1 MQLLGVSRTGR
12 AGKVAGGCA
21 LLLALGVPYS
31 ASAQVNGRGLDVGN
45 MLSAGAFATKG
56 EVETRELAVTPLVGL
71 QETFTDNA
79 FLTSTNKEYDF
90 ITRPMAGVQ
99 VVSQGGP
106 AVGTL
111 LAHVYYDAYARA
123 SSLSGVSGDAQANGS
138 YTLVPAF
145 LTIDAN
151 GFLTN
156 TYTSSFGVAAE
167 DRAGL
172 ANRVQVASYSIGP
185 RMTTTI
191 GDFAD
196 FTAFGHFSQIFF
208 DDPNGSSA
216 LVPSDSTIEQGA
228 ASLDTDS
235 RFKGFQFVTALQ
247 YVRDDHMFESYG
259 ALQTAYVNITEDLRV
274 IARGGYDAA
283 TDPGIVDIHAP
294 IWSAG
299 LEYQINPLSKIS
311 VERGE
316 RFNHAAWT
324 ANLHLQLSDK
334 IYADG
339 RYTELLQPS
348 QIQIGGSFD
357 QFLTEAG
364 TLPQPLA
371 PGTFGINNNLNNQV
385 SLNKLADLHLVYQ
398 FENDTIDFGAYWN
411 DQMFLALNRRGQ
423 SVIGTLDY
431 SRVIAED
438 LSASVGGSYWRTLS
452 NPLFPASEFYAGRL
466 SLQYDLNPTMRAY
479 AGYSYSHQALLGL
492 TGTSVSENLLYAAI
506 TKRF

>member
-1 MQLLGVSRTGR
+1 MQLLGVLRTGR

-31 ASAQVNGRGLDVGN
+31 ASAQVAGRGMEVGN

-56 EVETRELAVTPLVGL
+56 EVDTRELAVTPLVGL

-79 FLTSTNKEYDF
+79 FLTPNNKEYDF

-106 AVGTL
+106 AVGSL

-123 SSLSGVSGDAQANGS
+123 DSLSGFSGDAQASGT

-145 LTIDAN
+145 LMIDAN

-172 ANRVQVASYSIGP
+172 ANRVQVASYTLGP
-185 RMTTTI
+185 RVTTTI

-208 DDPNGSSA
+208 EDPNGSSA
-216 LVPSDSTIEQGA
+216 VVPTDSTIEQGA
-228 ASLDTDS
+228 ATLDTDS
-235 RFKGFQFVTALQ
+235 RFTGFQFVTALQ
-247 YVRDDHMFESYG
+247 YARDDHNFESYSG
-259 ALQTAYVNITEDLRV
+259 LQTAYVNITEDLRV

-294 IWSAG
+294 IWSGG
-299 LEYQINPLSKIS
+299 LEYAINPQSKVS
-311 VERGE
+311 LERGE
-316 RFNHAAWT
+316 RFNHVAWT
-324 ANLHLQLSDK
+324 ANLHLQLSDR

-339 RYTELLQPS
+339 RYTQILQPT

-357 QFLTEAG
+357 QFLTQAS

-371 PGTFGINNNLNNQV
+371 SGTFGINNNLNDQV

-398 FENDTIDFGAYWN
+398 FEDDTIDFGAYWN

-423 SVIGTLDY
+423 SVVGTVDY

-438 LSASVGGSYWRTLS
+438 LNASAGVSYWRTLS
-452 NPLFPASEFYAGRL
+452 NPIFPASEFFAGRL
-466 SLQYDLNPTMRAY
+466 SLQYDINPTMRAY
-479 AGYSYSHQALLGL
+479 AGYTYSHQALLGL
-492 TGTSVSENLLYAAI
+492 NGTTVTENLLYAAI
-506 TKRF
+506 TRRF